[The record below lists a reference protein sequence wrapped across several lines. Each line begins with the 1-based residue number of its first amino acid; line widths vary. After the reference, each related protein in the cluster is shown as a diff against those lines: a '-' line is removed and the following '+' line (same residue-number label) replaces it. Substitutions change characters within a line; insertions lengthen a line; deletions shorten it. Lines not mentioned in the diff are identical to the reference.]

1 MWEADLLL
9 CVLLYVIHLAGGSP
23 LGPLKQ
29 TSIMRDA
36 ENTLPLFHKIP
47 HRYFDKDVHIFSHA
61 FTPTHQRSCLNSY
74 QRSDAFHVHAD
85 TWVINGQSVHGMFWH
100 AHTPTLTIL
109 SQSACMCEVLYRGLG
124 SASRYFVLSVFHCS
138 SDQKPWRLLAC
149 SQMYTEA
156 SGTATATKQGQN
168 NRG

>member
-1 MWEADLLL
+1 MWFSWLEGLLSDLWNKHPSWETPK
-9 CVLLYVIHLAGGSP
+9 I
-23 LGPLKQ
+23 
-29 TSIMRDA
+29 R
-36 ENTLPLFHKIP
+36 FHCFTKYPTGILT
-47 HRYFDKDVHIFSHA
+47 RTYTFSHM
-61 FTPTHQRSCLNSY
+61 RSHPHINSY
-74 QRSDAFHVHAD
+74 QRSDAFHIHTD
-85 TWVINGQSVHGMFWH
+85 TWVINGQSIHGMFWH

-156 SGTATATKQGQN
+156 SSTATATKQGQN